1 MIPATTTRV
10 QEHTDERINQA
21 IRHQTEQNIQYYAQ
35 DGRSRIDERL
45 RALEHEWDMERMLEA
60 NAAGASLMGLALG
73 RFTGRRWLILPALV
87 AGFLL
92 QHAVQ
97 GWCPPV
103 EVFRR
108 LGFRT
113 ATEIE
118 TERYA
123 LKIIRGD
130 FDNLTADGR
139 LVSDRIGPILEAVK
153 R

>member
-1 MIPATTTRV
+1 MIPSTTSRV
-10 QEHTDERINQA
+10 QEHTDETINQA
-21 IRHQTEQNIQYYAQ
+21 IRRRTEQSIHYYAGE
-35 DGRSRIDERL
+35 GRSRLDDRL
-45 RALEHEWDMERMLEA
+45 MELEYEWDMERVLEA
-60 NAAGASLMGLALG
+60 NAAGASLIGLGLG
-73 RFTGRRWLILPALV
+73 WCAGRRWFILPGIV

-103 EVFRR
+103 ELFRR

-113 ATEIE
+113 ASEIE

-130 FDNLTADGR
+130 FHDLTQEQNPS
-139 LVSDRIGPILEAVK
+139 SDRIRHILGIIE